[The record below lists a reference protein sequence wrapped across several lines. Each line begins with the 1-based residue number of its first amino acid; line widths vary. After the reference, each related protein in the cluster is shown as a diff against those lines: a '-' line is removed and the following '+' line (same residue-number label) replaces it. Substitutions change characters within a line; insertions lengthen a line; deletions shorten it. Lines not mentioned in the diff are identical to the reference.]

1 MSGPR
6 VDAIVLAGGASSR
19 MGSDKALI
27 ELDGVPLLT
36 RVVKAACGVAHVKR
50 VLIVGR
56 TSLPALG
63 TAPPGRMRQPAAEI
77 ECRADEMPGL
87 GPLGGVASGLE
98 CVRSE
103 YALVLAC
110 DTPWLQER
118 LLDALIERAP
128 GNDAVVPYWDK
139 KPQVLCAVY
148 ARSLLPLMRKLLDE
162 GGRSLQSLLGQI
174 PVLRTIDQDEV
185 SRFDPSG
192 LSFFNLNTPEELEQA
207 ERRVASS
214 RSAASTP

>member
-6 VDAIVLAGGASSR
+6 VDAIVLAGGASTR

-27 ELDGVPLLT
+27 ELDGAPLLT
-36 RVVKAACGVAHVKR
+36 RVVEAASSVAQVKR

-56 TSLPALG
+56 TSLPGLG
-63 TAPPGRMRQPAAEI
+63 TAPPGRLRQPTVEI
-77 ECRADEMPGL
+77 ECLADEVPDL

-110 DTPWLQER
+110 DTPWPQDR
-118 LLDALIERAP
+118 LLSALIERAP

-148 ARSLLPLMRKLLDE
+148 ARALLPLIRTLLDE
-162 GGRSLQSLLGQI
+162 GSGSLRSLLDQI
-174 PVLRTIDQDEV
+174 PGLRAMDQDEV

-192 LSFFNLNTPEELEQA
+192 VSFVNLNTREDLAQV
-207 ERRVASS
+207 ERRIASS